1 MVAKEIANELY
12 KTALF
17 KGIERLEEHIN
28 AFPPTCIKLAQG
40 ERYVIKNSLSLL
52 VSGKINIVKEFEGR
66 DAYMKTVNT
75 TALLGLATLFA
86 DEEEY
91 ISTLV
96 AKSSVSLLLFSEEFV
111 KTLIMHNPHF
121 SLRLVTLLCKK
132 VRYLN
137 RRIDFYTCSR
147 AEEKV
152 REFLSH
158 TANCEGE
165 VVMSMSE
172 LSKTLDI
179 ARASLYRAVNSLEEK
194 GYIAKDGKKI
204 TLLK

>member
-1 MVAKEIANELY
+1 MIAKEIVNELY

-17 KGIERLEEHIN
+17 EGIEGLEEHIN

-40 ERYVIKNSLSLL
+40 ERYVIRNSLSLL
-52 VSGKINIVKEFEGR
+52 VSGKVDIVKEFEGR

-75 TALLGLATLFA
+75 TSLLGLATLFA
-86 DEEEY
+86 NEEEY

-111 KTLIMHNPHF
+111 KTLIANNPDF
-121 SLRLVTLLCKK
+121 SLRLVALLCRK

-137 RRIDFYTCSR
+137 RRIDFYTCSG

-152 REFLSH
+152 REFLSR
-158 TANCEGE
+158 TADCEGE
-165 VVMSMSE
+165 VVISMSE

-194 GYIAKDGKKI
+194 GYIAKNGKKI